1 MTQVVRRWKR
11 HQLCT
16 SYNICI
22 QANCYKLVALNCLNT
37 VLKMTDKRA
46 PPFGAFRLNPLSSPT
61 TISSNREDITTNSDT
76 AKIEN
81 KERETTET
89 GDNPISSKAKQT
101 PQNATREKSVD
112 SVDQGVM
119 MKMIVSGP
127 PSQVKRQKILPETL
141 LQKVTNI
148 VRQQTMNQDTSLT
161 GELNSVPLSEG
172 TSTVTNRPMRKLG
185 SGEMQ
190 CDSATTSLVT
200 DSLTHCESCVR
211 NESSGEICDRQKTET
226 LEQDEVNKSITEI
239 DNTVETLGK
248 VNEICGP
255 PNPEKLRPVTDG
267 AVVIN
272 EDTQINVDE
281 TEINPFGNMLIDE
294 FGDVSDTTEVNKE
307 SCTKCSNDIETDPF
321 CGLFI
326 ENETDNPIDKK
337 ASKNKNI
344 AADEVYNLAPLFSGK
359 AYIYLV
365 KLLTRVDI
373 N

>member
-1 MTQVVRRWKR
+1 MTQVVHRWKR
-11 HQLCT
+11 LQLCT

-22 QANCYKLVALNCLNT
+22 QANCYKLVALNCLNI

-61 TISSNREDITTNSDT
+61 TISSNREDITNSDT
-76 AKIEN
+76 AKVEN
-81 KERETTET
+81 KERDTTET
-89 GDNPISSKAKQT
+89 GDNSISPKVKQA
-101 PQNATREKSVD
+101 PQNAAGEKSVD
-112 SVDQGVM
+112 RVDQGVM

-148 VRQQTMNQDTSLT
+148 VRQQIMNQDASLA
-161 GELNSVPLSEG
+161 GELNSVSLSED
-172 TSTVTNRPMRKLG
+172 TST
-185 SGEMQ
+185 
-190 CDSATTSLVT
+190 
-200 DSLTHCESCVR
+200 ESCVS

-226 LEQDEVNKSITEI
+226 LEQNEVNKSIEEI

-248 VNEICGP
+248 VNEICDP
-255 PNPEKLRPVTDG
+255 PSHEKLKPATDG

-272 EDTQINVDE
+272 EDTQITVDE
-281 TEINPFGNMLIDE
+281 TGMNPFGNLLIDE
-294 FGDVSDTTEVNKE
+294 YGDLSDTAEVNKE
-307 SCTKCSNDIETDPF
+307 ACTKCSNDIETDPF
-321 CGLFI
+321 GGLFI
-326 ENETDNPIDKK
+326 ENETDNPTDKK
-337 ASKNKNI
+337 ASKNKKI